1 MPRERRPTP
10 DELALWQRAME
21 GQPLDR
27 EPSASAPPAAA
38 TAAPRAERRRVGAGG
53 PAPRALDPT
62 RPVDL
67 DRRSWLRLKRGRV
80 AIEAKLDLH
89 GMTQEGAHRALA
101 VFLAE
106 TQAAGRRTVLVVTG
120 KGLEQGGVLRAM
132 VPRWL
137 SESGNRKRVIAFC
150 PAQPRHGGAGALY
163 VLIRRHG
170 PSG

>member
-1 MPRERRPTP
+1 VPRERRPTP

-27 EPSASAPPAAA
+27 DMAVSSPPAAA
-38 TAAPRAERRRVGAGG
+38 TTTPKAERGGVRVGGRSTG
-53 PAPRALDPT
+53 ALDPT

-89 GMTQEGAHRALA
+89 GMTQERAHRALTS
-101 VFLAE
+101 FLTE
-106 TQAAGRRTVLVVTG
+106 VQAAGRRTVLVVTG
-120 KGLEQGGVLRAM
+120 KGLEQGGILRSM

-137 SESGNRKRVIAFC
+137 GETGNRERVVAFC
-150 PAQPRHGGAGALY
+150 PAQPRHGGSGALY
-163 VLIRRHG
+163 VLIRRAG
-170 PSG
+170 RGG